1 MHPYFMN
8 FHVKGEVAGTLLLK
22 STKPKLLVDLS
33 RQTAADAQAPG
44 FRYPDR
50 VCFTIRDDRLIQRF
64 QREISVGDVIEAHG
78 AFEQSGYLPH
88 GNIHVD
94 TTFEMRS
101 FLQRAGKQP
110 DLSYAGRVYHVA
122 SQTPTH

>member
-22 STKPKLLVDLS
+22 SAQPKLLVDIS
-33 RQTAADAQAPG
+33 PQAAAQTQAPG
-44 FRYPDR
+44 FRYPKR
-50 VCFTIRDDRLIQRF
+50 VCFTIREDRLIQRF
-64 QREISVGDVIEAHG
+64 QSEISIGDVIEAHG

-88 GNIHVD
+88 GNKHVD

-101 FLQRAGKQP
+101 FLLRSGKQP
-110 DLSYAGRVYHVA
+110 DLSYAGRVYQVA
-122 SQTPTH
+122 PHTLTH